1 MEEFK
6 EKRSVRKD
14 LFNRRIFIR
23 LIIGLVIESGIF
35 VLIYGINERG
45 IRALVDALFVS
56 GVVGIGLASFSFLTY
71 SGFFFSFAVGTANLV
86 GIMRREGKKKYDS
99 LFDYKEIKKPKRA
112 RNRFAPL
119 AYLAASVPMI
129 ILFIVFYSIN
139 YV

>member
-23 LIIGLVIESGIF
+23 LIVGLVIEYGVF
-35 VLIYGINERG
+35 VLIYGINGWG
-45 IRALVDALFVS
+45 IRALVDGLFVAA
-56 GVVGIGLASFSFLTY
+56 VVGIGLASFSFLTY
-71 SGFFFSFAVGTANLV
+71 SGFFDTIAVGTANLV

-99 LFDYKEIKKPKRA
+99 LFDYKEMKKPKRA
-112 RNRFAPL
+112 GNRFAPL
-119 AYLAASVPMI
+119 AYLVASLPMI